1 MDKAERILRLLEGEL
16 PRFLNDLE
24 TLVNIDSGTYY
35 KAGVDAVGRWVRQSL
50 EGLGC
55 DITLYPDQEFGDS
68 VLGTL
73 KGQGQARILMLV
85 HLDTVFPEGTAAARP
100 FKREG
105 NILKGP
111 GVCDMKAGVLA
122 GYYAMKALTE
132 IAFTDFAVL
141 GLFCNSNEEVGSP
154 TLNEQIGDLAKE
166 YDVALTLE
174 SARANGDIVS
184 ARKGTGRYILKV
196 HGRAAHAGVEPEKG
210 RSAIL
215 ELAHQIIALH
225 ALNGIAP
232 GVTVNVGV
240 IEGGMRSNIV
250 PDFAQAEID
259 VRVVTRQGMDTL
271 EKALHDLRQKTTVPD
286 VTLSLEGGDNR
297 PPMEKTEAVA
307 YLVELAQKAAEE
319 LGFSVRDAA
328 TGGASDANLTAAE
341 GVPSLDGLGPI
352 GGLDHGPDEYL
363 EADSIVPRTA
373 MLARLITL
381 VAENVG
387 ELAEMEY

>member
-1 MDKAERILRLLEGEL
+1 MNKAEQIRRFLAGEL
-16 PRFLNDLE
+16 PRFLHDLE
-24 TLVNIDSGTYY
+24 TLVNIDSGTYD
-35 KAGVDAVGRWVRQSL
+35 KAGVDAVGRWMGESL

-55 DITLYPDQEFGDS
+55 DITTYPDQDFGDS
-68 VLGTL
+68 LLGTL
-73 KGQGQARILMLV
+73 QGQGQARILMLG

-111 GVCDMKAGVLA
+111 GVCDMKAGLLA
-122 GYYAMKALTE
+122 ACYAMRALAE
-132 IAFTDFAVL
+132 MGFADFALL

-154 TLNEQIGDLAKE
+154 VINKLIGDLAKE
-166 YDVALTLE
+166 YDVVLTLE

-184 ARKGTGRYILKV
+184 ARKGIVQYTLTVR
-196 HGRAAHAGVEPEKG
+196 GRAAHAGVEPEKG

-215 ELAHQIIALH
+215 ELAHQIITLH

-240 IEGGMRSNIV
+240 VEGGMRSNIV
-250 PDFAQAEID
+250 PDFARAKID
-259 VRVVTRQGMDTL
+259 VRAITRQGMDIA
-271 EKALHDLRQKTTVPD
+271 EKALHDLPQKTTVPD
-286 VTLSLEGGDNR
+286 VKLSLEVGERR

-307 YLVELAQKAAEE
+307 YLVELAQQAAEE
-319 LGFSVRDAA
+319 LGFSVQDAA
-328 TGGASDANLTAAE
+328 TGGGSDANLTAAE

-352 GGLDHGPDEYL
+352 GGLDHSPDEYL
-363 EADSIVPRTA
+363 EVDSIVPRTA

-381 VAENVG
+381 VAENLD

>member
-1 MDKAERILRLLEGEL
+1 MDKAEQILRFLEGEL
-16 PRFLNDLE
+16 PRFLSDLE

-35 KAGVDAVGRWVRQSL
+35 RAGVNAVARWMRESL

-55 DITLYPDQEFGDS
+55 DITMYPDQEFGDS

-73 KGQGQARILMLV
+73 KGQGQARILMLG

-105 NILKGP
+105 NVLKGP
-111 GVCDMKAGVLA
+111 GVGDMKAGLLT
-122 GYYAMKALTE
+122 GCYAMKALTE
-132 IAFTDFAVL
+132 IGFTDFAVL
-141 GLFCNSNEEVGSP
+141 GFFCNSNEEVGSP
-154 TLNEQIGDLAKE
+154 TLNELIGDLAKD
-166 YDVALTLE
+166 YDVALALE
-174 SARANGDIVS
+174 SARENGDIVS
-184 ARKGTGRYILKV
+184 ARKGTGRYTLTVK
-196 HGRAAHAGVEPEKG
+196 GRAAHAGVEPEKG

-240 IEGGMRSNIV
+240 IEGGTRSNIV

-259 VRVVTRQGMDTL
+259 MRSITRQGMVTV
-271 EKALHDLRQKTTVPD
+271 EKAVHDLLQKTTVPD
-286 VTLSLEGGDNR
+286 VTLSLEGGDRR

-307 YLVELAQKAAEE
+307 YLVGLAQQAAGE

-341 GVPSLDGLGPI
+341 GVPSLDGLGPV

-381 VAENVG
+381 VAENVDDLVEKG
-387 ELAEMEY
+387 R